1 MLDINKIKNDFP
13 MFKNHPELVYLD
25 NGATTFKPSCVI
37 DTIKNYY
44 EKTSVNVER
53 GDYLLSHEV
62 SSAYENARKTV
73 ANFINAKKDEEIV
86 FTSGATDS
94 LNMIAYGLIDKLNK
108 DDVILL
114 TYAEHASNIL
124 CWFDIAKIKGCK
136 IDYIDLE
143 PNGKMTLE
151 ALKSKLDLYAN
162 KTKVVSLAHISNV
175 LGYKQDIK
183 KIANVVHQY
192 GALLVVDGAQ
202 SVPHIKTDVQLLDID
217 FLAFSGHKMCGPT
230 GIGVLYGKYD
240 LLDQLKPMRYG
251 GGANSRFDINGN
263 VLLQVTPHKFEAGTP
278 NIAGALGLAAAIN
291 YLSDIGMDN
300 IEAYEEELK
309 AYMINKLSKL
319 NNIHIYNAD
328 TTSGIVAFNASDV
341 FAQDAGSYLNTKNI
355 CIRSGNHCAKILH
368 NLIKTDQT
376 CRASLYFYNTKD
388 DIDKFVAECANL
400 NIENCVNIFF

>member
-44 EKTSVNVER
+44 ENTSVNVER

-62 SSAYENARKTV
+62 SSAYENARRTV

-355 CIRSGNHCAKILH
+355 CI
-368 NLIKTDQT
+368 
-376 CRASLYFYNTKD
+376 
-388 DIDKFVAECANL
+388 
-400 NIENCVNIFF
+400 